1 MNTAL
6 WVVQVILA
14 IFMLMPGSLK
24 LMNSIDELIAKGKGR
39 MDWAADV
46 SATSL
51 KIIGLLEVLAAIG
64 LILPMAI
71 GFYPILTPLAAVGVI
86 LTMIG
91 AISLHLKRGDEPKS
105 WMINVLIILLAA
117 FVAYGRYFL

>member
-6 WVVQVILA
+6 WIAQVVLA

-24 LMNSIDELIAKGKGR
+24 LMNSIEELIAKGKGR
-39 MDWAADV
+39 MDWAEDI
-46 SATSL
+46 SATNM

-105 WMINVLIILLAA
+105 WMINVVIILLAV
-117 FVAYGRYFL
+117 FVTYGRYSL

>member
-6 WVVQVILA
+6 WIVQVVLA

-24 LMNSIDELIAKGKGR
+24 LMNSIEELIAKGKGR
-39 MDWAADV
+39 MDWAEDI
-46 SATSL
+46 SATNM

-105 WMINVLIILLAA
+105 WMINVVIILLAV
-117 FVAYGRYFL
+117 FVTYGRYFL

>member
-46 SATSL
+46 SASSL

>member
-6 WVVQVILA
+6 WVVQVVLA
-14 IFMLMPGSLK
+14 IFMFMPGSLK

-39 MDWAADV
+39 MDWAEDI
-46 SATSL
+46 SASNM

-105 WMINVLIILLAA
+105 WMINVVIIVLAA

>member
-6 WVVQVILA
+6 WIVQVVLA

-24 LMNSIDELIAKGKGR
+24 LMNSIEELIAKGKGR
-39 MDWAADV
+39 MDWAEDI
-46 SATSL
+46 SATNM

-105 WMINVLIILLAA
+105 WMINVVIILLAV
-117 FVAYGRYFL
+117 FVTYGRYSL

>member
-6 WVVQVILA
+6 WVVQVVLA
-14 IFMLMPGSLK
+14 IFMFMPGSLK

-39 MDWAADV
+39 MDWAEDI
-46 SATSL
+46 SATNM

-105 WMINVLIILLAA
+105 WMINVVIIVLAA

>member
-6 WVVQVILA
+6 WIVQVVLA

-24 LMNSIDELIAKGKGR
+24 LMNSIEELIAKGKGR
-39 MDWAADV
+39 MDWAEDV
-46 SATSL
+46 SATNM

-64 LILPMAI
+64 LILPMAL
-71 GFYPILTPLAAVGVI
+71 GFYLILTPLAAVGVI

-105 WMINVLIILLAA
+105 WMINVVIIVLAA

>member
-6 WVVQVILA
+6 WIAQVVLA

-24 LMNSIDELIAKGKGR
+24 LMNSIEELIAKGKGR
-39 MDWAADV
+39 MDWAEDI
-46 SATSL
+46 SATNM

-105 WMINVLIILLAA
+105 WMINVVIILLAV
-117 FVAYGRYFL
+117 FVTYGRYFL

>member
-6 WVVQVILA
+6 WIVQVVLA

-24 LMNSIDELIAKGKGR
+24 LMNSIEELIAKGKGR
-39 MDWAADV
+39 MDWAEDV
-46 SATSL
+46 SATNM

-64 LILPMAI
+64 LILPMAL

-105 WMINVLIILLAA
+105 WMINVVIILLAA